1 MCLFFILFPTKE
13 TPSYHSLIHVPT
25 RGTTSL
31 MLTFRNYATRF
42 NPRSHK
48 GNDVV
53 VAYFQTVWNGFNPRS
68 HKGNDSNSIQIF
80 SYFIVTSQQ
89 FFSIPTLSSPS
100 FPSLSSFSH
109 LFCAN
114 FSVRIPQGFYVC
126 FLFAPNYK
134 INVWSW
140 AIPLSTPMCSTFVW
154 YLFPK

>member
-25 RGTTSL
+25 RGTTSYKWIPENL
-31 MLTFRNYATRF
+31 KEVSIHVPSRGTTGLDGDRSSLIRVSIHVPTRGTTAILSKF
-42 NPRSHK
+42 SHILLLQV
-48 GNDVV
+48 N
-53 VAYFQTVWNGFNPRS
+53 N
-68 HKGNDSNSIQIF
+68 
-80 SYFIVTSQQ
+80 
-89 FFSIPTLSSPS
+89 FFLYLPYHPLSLPS
-100 FPSLSSFSH
+100 FSSFSH

-140 AIPLSTPMCSTFVW
+140 AIPLSTPMCSTFV
-154 YLFPK
+154 